1 MINIILFFVHI
12 SLLIFALINI
22 IMLLGRIGDNMF
34 NYAGYNAT
42 TFSIT
47 IPQTNGNG
55 INNSSTRMY
64 GLSTSRYASPPTNR
78 SFTLATS

>member
-55 INNSSTRMY
+55 INNDTTHMYESTSST
-64 GLSTSRYASPPTNR
+64 YASPPTSR
-78 SFTLATS
+78 TFTVASS